1 MYLCWKEEHVLC
13 GGLAM
18 NFDWVEVSPV
28 AVDRKWDM
36 LVSGKFLPYA
46 QIFWFEPGFGAL
58 PRPRYEV
65 GFFPG
70 FASERRKF
78 NNLPAAKRFAE
89 RRYYSSLFD

>member
-1 MYLCWKEEHVLC
+1 MKFE
-13 GGLAM
+13 
-18 NFDWVEVSPV
+18 WVEVSPV

-36 LVSGKFLPYA
+36 LVSGDFLPFA

-65 GFFPG
+65 GFFPS
-70 FASERRKF
+70 FASEARKF

-89 RRYYSSLFD
+89 GRYYSSLFD